1 MPHKEDIRK
10 WCLMFYLEMQG
21 PSVFLELVTLL
32 HPFLLR
38 MQHGNLS
45 LCKLGLT
52 AKTYSILTF
61 FRAQTNFQ
69 LCIKS
74 WKVYLKGCVRQ
85 YQAASL

>member
-21 PSVFLELVTLL
+21 PSVFLELATLL
-32 HPFLLR
+32 HPFLLQ

-45 LCKLGLT
+45 LCKLGPI

-61 FRAQTNFQ
+61 
-69 LCIKS
+69 LG
-74 WKVYLKGCVRQ
+74 LKLTSNC
-85 YQAASL
+85 ALSLGRCT